1 MEAGGVGICTRVEN
15 KQLIEN
21 TTRSKRTRLRIW
33 RIGVRAV
40 YMGIAAGQTLTKLRS
55 KPESARS
62 NIATRFSCCRSNI
75 GNRLK
80 CAIYFTDVLPNS
92 L

>member
-40 YMGIAAGQTLTKLRS
+40 YVGMDAYISKLINS
-55 KPESARS
+55 KELFELVEGVARDRTAQ
-62 NIATRFSCCRSNI
+62 IPQPIKT
-75 GNRLK
+75 
-80 CAIYFTDVLPNS
+80 
-92 L
+92 